1 MHRPATILAG
11 LCAAALLG
19 WLAFTRLD
27 GAGATVEDK
36 PAAPPAVPV
45 VAGLA
50 EARDMPVYVRG
61 IGSVQAFNSVAV
73 RSRVDGQIVR
83 VAFTEGQNVKAGD
96 LLFEI
101 DPAPFRAVLA
111 QASAA
116 KERDQAQLAGAMADL
131 KRTSAL
137 LERGFQTRQLYD
149 QQKAQVD
156 QFNAALKSD
165 EAQIA
170 AAQLNLNY
178 AEIRSPI
185 DGRSGARNV
194 DIGNLVRATDSA
206 PLTTVTQIHPIFVS
220 FTVPQKEFEKIRA
233 AQAKDAIATEVFAE
247 GTDKPIAVGKLA
259 FIDNQIDQ
267 QTGTLR
273 LKASFD
279 NADETLWPGQFV
291 AVRLTVDTLKDAVT
305 VPARA
310 VQRGPDGGAY
320 LFALRADETAEMR
333 KVRVVEVEDDRAVI
347 DQGLAAGE
355 RIVVDG
361 QYRLDNGSRVSEAPR
376 QAAAGS

>member
-220 FTVPQKEFEKIRA
+220 FTVPQKEFGKIRA
-233 AQAKDAIATEVFAE
+233 AQAKDAISTEVFAE
-247 GTDKPIAVGKLA
+247 GSDKPIAVGKLA